1 MSAPDDTSTGPVDY
15 LLLLL
20 VCATAFLAGLIEV
33 LLVPL
38 YSGTVI
44 IPITVVLGI
53 VTTYAL
59 PRLGFWLTATVSGGV
74 LPLVSWFVATLGLS
88 FVGRPEADV
97 VVVGGNAQQWVLFAL
112 IVFGAVVGFATI
124 VRVTGAAAPVRPPV
138 SR

>member
-1 MSAPDDTSTGPVDY
+1 MSAPEDARRGPLDY
-15 LLLLL
+15 LVLLV
-20 VCATAFLAGLIEV
+20 VCATAFLAGLVEV

-44 IPITVVLGI
+44 IPVTVVLGM

-59 PRLGFWLTATVSGGV
+59 PRLGFWLTGTVGGGL
-74 LPLVSWFVATLGLS
+74 LPLVAWFVATLGLS

-97 VVVGGNAQQWVLFAL
+97 VVEGGNAQQWVLFAL
-112 IVFGAVVGFATI
+112 IVVGAVVGFATI